1 MSTQILKLE
10 KFFGGIKDISE
21 YPDVIFVIDIEK
33 ENIVVKEAK
42 IVGIPVIALV
52 DTNSDPT
59 QIEIPIPGN
68 DDALRS
74 IKLVTSLISNAVI
87 EGSAIYQ
94 KNKEEEEKD
103 QVKNTTVSNVSSES
117 KKSDTPNIESNQKTE
132 SEKKESEE
140 SVSEK
145 K

>member
-1 MSTQILKLE
+1 
-10 KFFGGIKDISE
+10 
-21 YPDVIFVIDIEK
+21 VIDIEK

>member
-1 MSTQILKLE
+1 
-10 KFFGGIKDISE
+10 
-21 YPDVIFVIDIEK
+21 VIDIEK

-74 IKLVTSLISNAVI
+74 IKLITSLISNAVL
-87 EGSAIYQ
+87 EGSAIYE
-94 KNKEEEEKD
+94 KNKEKEEKD
-103 QVKNTTVSNVSSES
+103 QVKNDTESSVSSKS
-117 KKSDTPNIESNQKTE
+117 KKSDIPTIDSNKQTE
-132 SEKKESEE
+132 SGKEKSEE